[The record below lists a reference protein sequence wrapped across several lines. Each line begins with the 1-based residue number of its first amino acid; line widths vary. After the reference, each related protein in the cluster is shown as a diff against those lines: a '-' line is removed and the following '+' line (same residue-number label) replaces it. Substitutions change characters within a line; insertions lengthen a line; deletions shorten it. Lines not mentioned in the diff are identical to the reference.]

1 LYFDVA
7 AYPREEIKREAVGL
21 LQREGFV
28 EDDDMA
34 IITKGDLD
42 GVNGVTNAMKIVR
55 VGQVF

>member
-1 LYFDVA
+1 MVA
-7 AYPREEIKREAVGL
+7 RQISGRHCCYVKRILIK
-21 LQREGFV
+21 GFLNNN
-28 EDDDMA
+28 DTA